1 MTKII
6 IAFAGRKQSGKTTAA
21 NLLLPHGFVR
31 CSFAEPI
38 KAMLAQLM
46 TIASLT
52 PDEIVRYM
60 GEDKETLIPALGAS
74 TRYLLQTLGTEWG
87 RQGIHADIWVNITRS
102 RLERLDAEY
111 VVFDDLRFDNEAD
124 LIRSLGGLV
133 VHVVRDPQ
141 ATFYPDAHSSEKGI
155 VQHEDDAYLDNT
167 GSLLRFTARAE
178 TLVADFW
185 EVADKIEAVPLPE
198 AIYNAY
204 RATFKTIKLNKKPAA
219 TSTDGNSETDEE

>member
-1 MTKII
+1 MTKIL

-38 KAMLAQLM
+38 KGMIARLM
-46 TIASLT
+46 IDTGLT

-60 GEDKETLIPALGAS
+60 REEKETLIPELGAS

-111 VVFDDLRFDNEAD
+111 VVFDDLRFDNEAV
-124 LIRSLGGLV
+124 LIRELGGLV
-133 VHVVRDPQ
+133 VHVVRDPR
-141 ATFYPDAHSSEKGI
+141 AAFYPDLHSSESGI
-155 VQHEDDAYLDNT
+155 HHHEDDAYIDNT
-167 GSLLRFTARAE
+167 GSLLKFSAQVEGIA
-178 TLVADFW
+178 ADFIG
-185 EVADKIEAVPLPE
+185 DQ
-198 AIYNAY
+198 
-204 RATFKTIKLNKKPAA
+204 
-219 TSTDGNSETDEE
+219 